1 MIAAAVSA
9 SSYSI
14 FGEPSAEP
22 SAASAASAAAETAA
36 AVSRRAADVNARD
49 ERCFAAISAA
59 SQTNR
64 PPSSAAPC
72 VIAASA
78 GRGSEC
84 Q

>member
-9 SSYSI
+9 SSY
-14 FGEPSAEP
+14 EP
-22 SAASAASAAAETAA
+22 SAAEPSAASAAAETAA

-49 ERCFAAISAA
+49 ERCFAAISAE

>member
-9 SSYSI
+9 SSYES
-14 FGEPSAEP
+14 SAAEP
-22 SAASAASAAAETAA
+22 SALRRRRG
-36 AVSRRAADVNARD
+36 SRQPPIANAADVNARD
-49 ERCFAAISAA
+49 ERCFAAISAE